1 MQDCDYQNTRLTHLG
16 RDTSVSAGFV
26 NVPVCRGSTILADNL
41 EQWAQ
46 RKEPDNPYASYG
58 RFTNPTLQTLTQA
71 VAELEG
77 GFQASLFPS
86 GLAACTHAL
95 LGMLEVGDHLLIPD
109 SVYGPVRAFAQQ
121 VLASRMGIQVQFYEP
136 SLAEGIASLIRP
148 NTKVVYVESPG
159 SATFEIQD
167 IPAIARCA
175 HAVGAYVLLD
185 NTWAT
190 PLFFKPFEHG
200 VDVSIQAATKYLT
213 GHSDALLGIATANE
227 RAWPLLRRAAHDFGQ
242 TAGPDDAFLALRGMR
257 TLGVRLRQHQAS
269 ALHIARFLENHPQVQ
284 QVLHPALESH
294 PGHAIWKRDFTG
306 STGLFG
312 VVLEPLS
319 EAQLSRFFKTL
330 RLFGIGLS
338 WGGFE
343 SLALPMDMPKRN
355 GRTLFG
361 EGRLLRLHVG
371 LEEPQHLQQDLAQA
385 LDAAYAL
392 NTSRNTSGLRLVAQQ
407 A

>member
-26 NVPVCRGSTILADNL
+26 NVPICRGSTILADNL

-77 GFQASLFPS
+77 AYQACLFPS

-95 LGMLEVGDHLLIPD
+95 LGMLDVGDHLLLPD

-121 VLASRMGIQVQFYEP
+121 VLACRMGIQVQFYEP
-136 SLAEGIASLIRP
+136 SLGEGIASLLQP

-159 SATFEIQD
+159 SATFEVQD

-175 HAVGAYVLLD
+175 HAVGAYVLMD

-190 PLFFKPFEHG
+190 PLFFQPFEHG

-213 GHSDALLGIATANE
+213 GHSDALLGVASANE

-242 TAGPDDAFLALRGMR
+242 TAGPDDAFLALRGLR

-269 ALHIARFLENHPQVQ
+269 ALQIAQFLEGHPQVK

-294 PGHAIWKRDFTG
+294 PGHALWKRDFKG

-312 VVLEPLS
+312 MVLAPLS
-319 EAQLSRFFKTL
+319 EEQLSRFFKAL

-343 SLALPMDMPKRN
+343 SLALPIDMPNRN
-355 GRTLFG
+355 GQALFG
-361 EGRLLRLHVG
+361 DGQLLRVHVG

-385 LDAAYAL
+385 LDVAYSQP
-392 NTSRNTSGLRLVAQQ
+392 TSCEISELRLVAQQ

>member
-16 RDTSVSAGFV
+16 RDTGVSGGFV
-26 NVPVCRGSTILADNL
+26 NVPVCRGSTILADDL

-58 RFTNPTLQTLTQA
+58 RFTNPTLQTFTQA
-71 VAELEG
+71 MAELEG
-77 GFQASLFPS
+77 GYRACLFPS

-95 LGMLEVGDHLLIPD
+95 LGMLEVGDHLLLPD

-121 VLASRMGIQVQFYEP
+121 TLASRMGIQVQFYEP
-136 SLAEGIASLIRP
+136 SLGAGIAKLIRD

-159 SATFEIQD
+159 SGTFEVQD
-167 IPAIARCA
+167 IPAISRAA
-175 HAVGAYVLLD
+175 QAAGAFVVMD

-190 PLFFKPFEHG
+190 PLFFKAFEHG
-200 VDVSIQAATKYLT
+200 VDVSIQAATKYVI
-213 GHSDALLGIATANE
+213 GHSDALLGVATANE
-227 RAWPLLRRAAHDFGQ
+227 RAWPMLRRAAHDFGQ
-242 TAGPDDAFLALRGMR
+242 TAGPDDVFLALRGLR

-269 ALHIARFLENHPQVQ
+269 ALNIAHFLERHPQVQ
-284 QVLHPALESH
+284 QVLHPALASH

-312 VVLEPLS
+312 VVLQPLS
-319 EAQLSRFFKTL
+319 AEQLSRFFKAL

-355 GRTLFG
+355 GRPLFG
-361 EGRLLRLHVG
+361 QGQLLRLHVG
-371 LEEPQHLQQDLAQA
+371 LEEPHHLQQDLAQA

-392 NTSRNTSGLRLVAQQ
+392 SPSCQADGRRLATQQ

>member
-46 RKEPDNPYASYG
+46 RKEPGNPYASYG

-109 SVYGPVRAFAQQ
+109 SVYGPV
-121 VLASRMGIQVQFYEP
+121 QFYEP

-175 HAVGAYVLLD
+175 HA
-185 NTWAT
+185 
-190 PLFFKPFEHG
+190 PFEHG

-257 TLGVRLRQHQAS
+257 TLGVHLAPVWHRSVLGWVREPGFAHGYAQAQW
-269 ALHIARFLENHPQVQ
+269 ANLVRGRAV
-284 QVLHPALESH
+284 VAAACGVGGAPAL
-294 PGHAIWKRDFTG
+294 AAG
-306 STGLFG
+306 SGAGSGRGLC
-312 VVLEPLS
+312 
-319 EAQLSRFFKTL
+319 A
-330 RLFGIGLS
+330 
-338 WGGFE
+338 
-343 SLALPMDMPKRN
+343 
-355 GRTLFG
+355 
-361 EGRLLRLHVG
+361 
-371 LEEPQHLQQDLAQA
+371 
-385 LDAAYAL
+385 
-392 NTSRNTSGLRLVAQQ
+392 
-407 A
+407 

>member
-1 MQDCDYQNTRLTHLG
+1 MQDCDYQNTRLTHMG
-16 RDTSVSAGFV
+16 RDSRVSGGFV
-26 NVPVCRGSTILADNL
+26 NVPICRGSTILADNL
-41 EQWAQ
+41 EQWTQ
-46 RKEPDNPYASYG
+46 RKEPENPYASYG

-77 GFQASLFPS
+77 GFQASVFPS
-86 GLAACTHAL
+86 GLAACTHTL
-95 LGMLEVGDHLLIPD
+95 LGMLEVGDHLLLPD
-109 SVYGPVRAFAQQ
+109 SIYGPMRTFAQQ
-121 VLASRMGIQVQFYEP
+121 VLAGRMRIQVQFYEP
-136 SLAEGIASLIRP
+136 CIGEGIASLIRP

-175 HAVGAYVLLD
+175 HAAGAYVLLD

-190 PLFFKPFEHG
+190 PLFFQAFEHG

-213 GHSDALLGIATANE
+213 GHSDALLGVATANE

-242 TAGPDDAFLALRGMR
+242 TAGPDDAFLALRGLR

-269 ALHIARFLENHPQVQ
+269 ALQIARSLEHHPQVR

-306 STGLFG
+306 AAGLFG

-319 EAQLSRFFKTL
+319 HEQLSRFFKAL
-330 RLFGIGLS
+330 QLFGIGLS

-343 SLALPMDMPKRN
+343 SLALPIDMPKRN
-355 GRTLFG
+355 GRALFG
-361 EGRLLRLHVG
+361 EGQLLRLHVG
-371 LEEPQHLQQDLAQA
+371 LEEPGHLQQDLAQA
-385 LDAAYAL
+385 LDAAYAVE
-392 NTSRNTSGLRLVAQQ
+392 TSENSVGLRLVAQQ